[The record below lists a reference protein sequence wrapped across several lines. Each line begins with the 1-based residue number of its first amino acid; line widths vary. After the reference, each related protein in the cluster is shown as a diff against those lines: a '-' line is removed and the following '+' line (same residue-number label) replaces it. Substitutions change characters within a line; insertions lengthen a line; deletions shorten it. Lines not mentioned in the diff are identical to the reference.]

1 MTCICTLPCSGVFL
15 THHTEVIDGL
25 RHIVIEVLFDEQ
37 KLQNYVR
44 STNKNIQKAL
54 QLSEWAGRRVLL

>member
-1 MTCICTLPCSGVFL
+1 M
-15 THHTEVIDGL
+15 IDGL